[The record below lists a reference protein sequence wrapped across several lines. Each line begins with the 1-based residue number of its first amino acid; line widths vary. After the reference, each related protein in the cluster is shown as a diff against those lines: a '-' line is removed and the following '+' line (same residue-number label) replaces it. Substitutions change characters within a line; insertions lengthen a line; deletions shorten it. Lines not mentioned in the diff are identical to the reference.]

1 MERLLARLER
11 SIGKLAIPRLPFVIA
26 VTSAVVYALGMLRP
40 GFMMQLL
47 LIPQLVLTGQV
58 WRVITWVFVPPP
70 SGNIF
75 WTAIAILFYLSLG
88 NTLEQEWGAFK
99 LNVYYLI
106 GIVGT
111 VVASLALGL
120 PMTSEY
126 LHATVLFAFATL
138 FPNVQ
143 FLLFF
148 IVPIRAKWSALIAA
162 GFMAYQAYR
171 GEMGDRV
178 AIGIAIANYLLF
190 FTPTLLSL
198 AKGAGVVAK
207 QERRRA
213 EIFEDEDRASRP
225 ERKCKICGLTDE
237 DKGSDLRVCTCQE
250 VCGGKATV
258 YCLPH
263 ARSHNQKAP
272 PKADAPS

>member
-11 SIGKLAIPRLPFVIA
+11 RIGKLAIPRLPFVIA

-40 GFMMQLL
+40 MFLFQLL
-47 LIPQLVLTGQV
+47 LIPQLVMSGQV

-70 SGNIF
+70 SGNVF

-88 NTLEQEWGAFK
+88 NSLEQEWGAFK
-99 LNVYYLI
+99 LNVYYLF

-111 VVASLALGL
+111 VVASMALGL
-120 PMTSEY
+120 PMTSQY

-148 IVPIRAKWSALIAA
+148 VVPIRAKWTALIAA
-162 GFMAYQAYR
+162 GFMAYQAYK
-171 GEMGDRV
+171 GGMSERV
-178 AIGIAIANYLLF
+178 AIGVAIANYFLF
-190 FTPTLLSL
+190 FAPALLAL
-198 AKGAGVVAK
+198 ARDAGTAAK

-213 EIFEDEDRASRP
+213 ELFDDHEKERERP
-225 ERKCKICGLTDE
+225 IRKCKICGLTDD
-237 DKGSDLRVCTCQE
+237 DKGADLRVCTCEE

-263 ARSHNQKAP
+263 ARSHNK
-272 PKADAPS
+272 S

>member
-11 SIGKLAIPRLPFVIA
+11 RIGKLAIPRLPFVIA

-40 GFMMQLL
+40 MFLFQLL
-47 LIPQLVLTGQV
+47 LIPQLVMTGQV

-88 NTLEQEWGAFK
+88 NSLEQEWGAFK
-99 LNVYYLI
+99 LNVYYLF

-120 PMTSEY
+120 PMTSLY
-126 LHATVLFAFATL
+126 LHTTVLFAFATL

-148 IVPIRAKWSALIAA
+148 VVPIRAKWTALIAA
-162 GFMAYQAYR
+162 GFMAYQAYK
-171 GEMGDRV
+171 GGMSERV
-178 AIGIAIANYLLF
+178 AIGVAIANYFLF
-190 FTPTLLSL
+190 FAPVLLSL
-198 AKGAGVVAK
+198 ARDAGTAAK

-213 EIFEDEDRASRP
+213 ELFDEPEKERDRP
-225 ERKCKICGLTDE
+225 VRKCKICGLTDD
-237 DKGSDLRVCTCQE
+237 DKGADLRVCTCQE

-263 ARSHNQKAP
+263 ARSHNK
-272 PKADAPS
+272 S

>member
-11 SIGKLAIPRLPFVIA
+11 RIGKLAIPRLPFVIA
-26 VTSAVVYALGMLRP
+26 VTSAVVYALSMLRP
-40 GFMMQLL
+40 GFMVQLL
-47 LIPQLVLTGQV
+47 LIPQMVMTGQL

-99 LNVYYLI
+99 LNVYYLV

-126 LHATVLFAFATL
+126 LHSTVLFAFATL

-171 GEMGDRV
+171 GDMGDRV
-178 AIGIAIANYLLF
+178 AMGIAMANYLLF
-190 FTPTLLSL
+190 FAPALLAL
-198 AKGAGVVAK
+198 AKDAGVAAK
-207 QERRRA
+207 QERKREALFEENEA
-213 EIFEDEDRASRP
+213 ERDSRP
-225 ERKCKICGLTDE
+225 ERKCKICGLTDA
-237 DKGSDLRVCTCQE
+237 DRGADLRVCTCQE

-263 ARSHNQKAP
+263 ARSHNAP
-272 PKADAPS
+272 PVS

>member
-11 SIGKLAIPRLPFVIA
+11 RIGKLAIPRLPFVIA
-26 VTSAVVYALGMLRP
+26 VTSAVVYALSMLRP
-40 GFMMQLL
+40 MFMFQLL
-47 LIPQLVLTGQV
+47 LIPQLVKAGQV

-99 LNVYYLI
+99 LNVYYFV

-120 PMTSEY
+120 PMTSEF
-126 LHATVLFAFATL
+126 LHSTILFAFATL

-148 IVPIRAKWSALIAA
+148 VVPIRAKWTALIAA
-162 GFMAYQAYR
+162 GFIAFQAYK
-171 GEMGDRV
+171 GTTADRV
-178 AIGIAIANYLLF
+178 AIAIAMANYLLF
-190 FTPTLLSL
+190 FAPALYAL
-198 AKGAGVVAK
+198 ARGAAVVAK

-213 EIFEDEDRASRP
+213 ELLDDDSSEVRP
-225 ERKCKICGLTDE
+225 VRKCKLCGLTD
-237 DKGSDLRVCTCQE
+237 DDPGADLRVCTCE
-250 VCGGKATV
+250 KVCGGKATV

-263 ARSHNQKAP
+263 ARSHN
-272 PKADAPS
+272 ADG

>member
-1 MERLLARLER
+1 MERLLARMER
-11 SIGKLAIPRLPFVIA
+11 RIGKLAIPRLPFVIA
-26 VTSAVVYALGMLRP
+26 VTSAVVYALHMLRP

-47 LIPQLVLTGQV
+47 LIPQLVMTGQV

-99 LNVYYLI
+99 LNVYYFV

-111 VVASLALGL
+111 VIASLALGL
-120 PMTSEY
+120 PMSSEY
-126 LHATVLFAFATL
+126 LHSTILFAFATL

-162 GFMAYQAYR
+162 GFILYQAYS
-171 GEMGDRV
+171 GTMSDRI
-178 AIGIAIANYLLF
+178 AIGIALGNYLLF
-190 FTPTLLSL
+190 FAPTLLAL
-198 AKGAGVVAK
+198 ARGAAVVAK

-213 EIFEDEDRASRP
+213 EIFDDEEDKGTRP
-225 ERKCKICGLTDE
+225 ERKCKICGLTDA
-237 DKGSDLRVCTCQE
+237 DPGADLRVCTCQE

-263 ARSHNQKAP
+263 ARSHNKPAEP
-272 PKADAPS
+272 VS

>member
-11 SIGKLAIPRLPFVIA
+11 RIGKLAIPRLPFVIA

-40 GFMMQLL
+40 MFLFQLL
-47 LIPQLVLTGQV
+47 LIPQLVMAGQV

-88 NTLEQEWGAFK
+88 NSLEQEWGAFK
-99 LNVYYLI
+99 LNVYYLV

-111 VVASLALGL
+111 VGASMALGL

-148 IVPIRAKWSALIAA
+148 VVPIRAKWTALIAA
-162 GFMAYQAYR
+162 GFMAYQAYK
-171 GEMGDRV
+171 GGMPERV
-178 AIGIAIANYLLF
+178 AIGVAIANYFLF
-190 FTPTLLSL
+190 FAPALLGL
-198 AKGAGVVAK
+198 LRDAGVAAK
-207 QERRRA
+207 QERRRT
-213 EIFEDEDRASRP
+213 ELFEDNEREREERP
-225 ERKCKICGLTDE
+225 VRKCKICGLTDD
-237 DKGSDLRVCTCQE
+237 DKGADLRVCTCQE

-263 ARSHNQKAP
+263 ARSHNK
-272 PKADAPS
+272 S

>member
-11 SIGKLAIPRLPFVIA
+11 RIGKLAIPRLPFVIA

-40 GFMMQLL
+40 SFMFQLL
-47 LIPQLVLTGQV
+47 LIPQLVMTGQV

-88 NTLEQEWGAFK
+88 NSLEQEWGAFK
-99 LNVYYLI
+99 LNAYYFV
-106 GIVGT
+106 GILGT
-111 VVASLALGL
+111 VAASMALGL
-120 PMTSEY
+120 PMTSEF
-126 LHATVLFAFATL
+126 LHATILFAFATL

-148 IVPIRAKWSALIAA
+148 VVPIRAKWTALIAA
-162 GFMAYQAYR
+162 GFIAFQAYK
-171 GEMGDRV
+171 GGNGDR
-178 AIGIAIANYLLF
+178 IAIAIALGNYLLF
-190 FTPTLLSL
+190 FAPTLLGY
-198 AKGAGVVAK
+198 AKEAGMAAK
-207 QERRRA
+207 QERRRS
-213 EIFEDEDRASRP
+213 EIFDDDERDARPVRA
-225 ERKCKICGLTDE
+225 CKICGLTDA
-237 DKGSDLRVCTCQE
+237 DKGADLRVCTCQE

-263 ARSHNQKAP
+263 ARSHNA
-272 PKADAPS
+272 PKAEA

>member
-11 SIGKLAIPRLPFVIA
+11 RIGKLAIPRLPFVIA
-26 VTSAVVYALGMLRP
+26 VTSAIVYALGMLRP
-40 GFMMQLL
+40 MFMFQLL
-47 LIPQLVLTGQV
+47 LIPQLVIAGQV

-70 SGNIF
+70 SGNVF

-88 NTLEQEWGAFK
+88 NSLEQEWGAFK
-99 LNVYYLI
+99 LNVYYFV
-106 GIVGT
+106 GIIGT
-111 VVASLALGL
+111 VAASLVLGL

-148 IVPIRAKWSALIAA
+148 VVPIRAKWSALIAA
-162 GFMAYQAYR
+162 GFMAYAAYKGGM
-171 GEMGDRV
+171 GERV
-178 AIGIAIANYLLF
+178 AIAVAIANYFLF
-190 FTPTLLSL
+190 FAPTLLAL
-198 AKGAGVVAK
+198 ARDAGVAAK

-213 EIFEDEDRASRP
+213 EIFGDDRDKEEEDRP
-225 ERKCKICGLTDE
+225 VRKCKLCGLTDN
-237 DKGSDLRVCTCQE
+237 DKGADLRVCTCQE

-263 ARSHNQKAP
+263 ARSHNQK
-272 PKADAPS
+272 S